1 MHNFNTNTANC
12 EAETTNST
20 HEDRV
25 AFFLLAAA
33 ICIFAASVI
42 FCEVI

>member
-1 MHNFNTNTANC
+1 MDT
-12 EAETTNST
+12 ETTNSAR
-20 HEDRV
+20 EDRV